1 VKLNLARSLAAFG
14 MALGLLACGGGSG
27 GGGALPSLNS
37 PNPSPAPTAQH
48 ALRFFG
54 TATGNA
60 DRVKVPLSATTAANV
75 GATDF
80 TLEFWIK
87 GNPADN
93 TAAGCSTVHAA
104 WGNGNVMIDRSVAG
118 AGDIGDLGEFGVALF
133 AGRVAFG
140 VSRGSGGATLCG
152 TRSVLDGT
160 WHHIALTRQLMTGR
174 MQIFVDGVLDAEL
187 ASNVNTSGNLSY
199 NLNRTAAAPTDAMLA
214 FGGDKTGVSAAFH
227 GQLDEVRLSNVLRYA
242 GSFPRPIAPFVP
254 DANTMALYHFDEG
267 SGTIAADAAPG
278 GSSPGVL
285 RVGGASNGPQWVSDT
300 PF

>member
-1 VKLNLARSLAAFG
+1 
-14 MALGLLACGGGSG
+14 MALGLVACGGGSG
-27 GGGALPSLNS
+27 GGGALPSLSS

-54 TATGNA
+54 TASGDA

-87 GNPADN
+87 GNAADN

-104 WGNGNVMIDRSVAG
+104 WGNGNVVIDRSVAG
-118 AGDIGDLGEFGVALF
+118 AGDVGDFGEFGAALF
-133 AGRVAFG
+133 AGRMSFG
-140 VSRGSGGATLCG
+140 ISRGSGGATLCG
-152 TRSVLDGT
+152 TRSVLDGN

-187 ASNVNTSGNLSY
+187 ASNVNTSGKLSY

-214 FGGDKTGVSAAFH
+214 FGGDKTGTGAAFR

-254 DANTMALYHFDEG
+254 DGNTMALYRFDEG
-267 SGTIAADAAPG
+267 SGTMASDTSAG